1 MEDNNALEIV
11 KQILELHVQYPNDQ
25 EFGGEVRS
33 IIWEMIHGQ
42 TATY

>member
-1 MEDNNALEIV
+1 MENNNALEIV